1 MLTAFKTSFAC
12 KTSPGL
18 LRRSWSKLCPFR
30 LYRVCCQP
38 QCLMSGTNFRWDLG
52 NDLHLPFGENA
63 SGNHS
68 LVCCG
73 TIFSTYILPNV
84 FIFCQC
90 FFPPLNISFP
100 VAQLP
105 TRAQHIH
112 TSFPKLPLWF
122 SFNRNFS
129 YSIYHINIYPQ
140 IYQFLG
146 VFRIFV
152 PFKTKQMPR
161 RMGKAYMMAL
171 NDSLAAKALPW
182 HWDQRCRLQIGEFH
196 VC

>member
-1 MLTAFKTSFAC
+1 MLPAFKTSFAC

-38 QCLMSGTNFRWDLG
+38 QCLMSGTNFRWGLG

-68 LVCCG
+68 RKVYCG
-73 TIFSTYILPNV
+73 TIVSTYILPNV
-84 FIFCQC
+84 FIFRQC
-90 FFPPLNISFP
+90 FFPPLNTSFP

-140 IYQFLG
+140 IFQFL
-146 VFRIFV
+146 VFFWIF
-152 PFKTKQMPR
+152 
-161 RMGKAYMMAL
+161 
-171 NDSLAAKALPW
+171 SLQNKKDASPN
-182 HWDQRCRLQIGEFH
+182 G
-196 VC
+196 